1 MLDGMAAILNPY
13 LHFRDNAREA
23 MEFYQ
28 TVFGGELTVMTF
40 GEAGDPY
47 PGEGTKVQH
56 AQLETPSGFMLMGS
70 DIPERMDHERGE
82 NVFSVSLSGTNSDDA
97 ELRGYWKKLSLGADV
112 TEPLAVAA
120 WGATFGILV
129 DAFGV
134 TWLVNISAE
143 D

>member
-1 MLDGMAAILNPY
+1 MLDAMAVILNPY
-13 LHFRDNAREA
+13 LHFRGNAREA

-28 TVFGGELTVMTF
+28 TVFGGELDILTF
-40 GEAGDPY
+40 GDAGDPY

-56 AQLETPSGFMLMGS
+56 AQLETPSGFTLMGS
-70 DIPERMDHERGE
+70 DVTSRHEYERGE
-82 NVFSVSLSGTNSDDA
+82 SVFSVSLSGANGDDA
-97 ELRGYWKKLSLGADV
+97 ELRGYWKKLSLGATI
-112 TEPLAVAA
+112 TEPLATAP

-143 D
+143 G

>member
-1 MLDGMAAILNPY
+1 VDVMAVILNPY
-13 LHFRDNAREA
+13 LHFRDKAREA

-28 TVFGGELTVMTF
+28 TVFGGELDIMTF
-40 GEAGDPY
+40 GDAGDPY

-56 AQLETPSGFMLMGS
+56 GQLETPAGFTLMGS
-70 DIPERMDHERGE
+70 DTPERMEHERGE

-97 ELRGYWKKLSLGADV
+97 ELRGYWKKLSLGA
-112 TEPLAVAA
+112 TISEPLAVAP

-143 D
+143 G